1 MADIDPLL
9 AERTGQTLA
18 ELQELKEIFQLV
30 DLDHGGTISRSELE
44 TLMKTVGLSTSNNDM
59 QLLMSEIDPT
69 GSGEIDFEAFVL
81 CVTKKVESTI
91 TPKQLRH
98 AFSVLDQYDEC
109 HDGTI
114 SMKCLFQAFTKW
126 SPAQMSEE
134 DARELIK
141 EVAPQSETQF
151 FDYQQFLS
159 IYFGDA

>member
-69 GSGEIDFEAFVL
+69 GSGEIDFEG
-81 CVTKKVESTI
+81 SN
-91 TPKQLRH
+91 RR
-98 AFSVLDQYDEC
+98 LDQYDEC